1 MPVASK
7 TGYEITEAPPAIP
20 FIPPTRMPVKK
31 IMMYSSTGL
40 PYNGEMAMDIEIRY
54 FAAARAA
61 AGVSV
66 AKSEPGNLS
75 SILEHLCAQN
85 PQLAHVIDQ
94 CSFLVDSV
102 AVHDMNMPIHAGSFI
117 DVLPRFA
124 GG

>member
-1 MPVASK
+1 
-7 TGYEITEAPPAIP
+7 
-20 FIPPTRMPVKK
+20 
-31 IMMYSSTGL
+31 
-40 PYNGEMAMDIEIRY
+40 MAMDIEIRY

-66 AKSEPGNLS
+66 ERVDPASLTH
-75 SILEHLCAQN
+75 ILARICADN
-85 PQLAHVIDQ
+85 AQLAHVIEQ

-102 AVHDMNMPIHAGSFI
+102 AVNDMDMPIHAGSFI

>member
-1 MPVASK
+1 
-7 TGYEITEAPPAIP
+7 
-20 FIPPTRMPVKK
+20 
-31 IMMYSSTGL
+31 
-40 PYNGEMAMDIEIRY
+40 MDIEIRY

-66 AKSEPGNLS
+66 ERVNPASLS
-75 SILEHLCAQN
+75 TILKEVTAN
-85 PQLAHVIDQ
+85 NAQLAHVIEQ

-102 AVHDMNMPIHAGSFI
+102 AVHDMDIPINAGSFI

>member
-1 MPVASK
+1 MVM
-7 TGYEITEAPPAIP
+7 E
-20 FIPPTRMPVKK
+20 V
-31 IMMYSSTGL
+31 
-40 PYNGEMAMDIEIRY
+40 EIRY

-66 AKSEPGNLS
+66 ERVDPAVLS
-75 SILEHLCAQN
+75 QILKKICTNNA
-85 PQLAHVIDQ
+85 QLAHVIEQ

-102 AVHDMNMPIHAGSFI
+102 AVNDLEMPIHAGSCI

>member
-1 MPVASK
+1 
-7 TGYEITEAPPAIP
+7 
-20 FIPPTRMPVKK
+20 
-31 IMMYSSTGL
+31 
-40 PYNGEMAMDIEIRY
+40 MDIEIRY

-75 SILEHLCAQN
+75 SILAQLCTEN
-85 PQLAHVIDQ
+85 PELARVIGQ

-102 AVHDMNMPIHAGSFI
+102 AVHDMDMPINAGSFI